1 MSATTTTST
10 AGSAPDVPAGVP
22 SVEDR
27 IAPTRRPPLASIM
40 RQNWRSLLFLHW
52 EMPVEA
58 LRPLVPAQ
66 LSIDTFEGRAYVG
79 VTPFVVRDA
88 RPRLLPAVPGLS
100 DFNELNVRTYVH
112 YGGRDPGVWFF
123 SLDASNLPAVL
134 AARAAFRLPYCYA
147 DMEVV
152 ARSTRPHY
160 RSERRRF
167 GRTPA
172 AFEASVRLGEHLGSA
187 QPGTLEHFFVER
199 YILYTRWAPGDV
211 KAGQVHHRPYP
222 LQRADLEHAGYE
234 SLLRADGLP
243 PPAEAPKGQPHV
255 LFSPGV
261 DVEVFPLRDPG
272 SPTTYRRGD
281 RGPLGSWPWK
291 PWR

>member
-1 MSATTTTST
+1 MSSTTS
-10 AGSAPDVPAGVP
+10 PAGVP
-22 SVEDR
+22 TIEDR
-27 IAPTRRPPLASIM
+27 IAPTRRPPATSIM

-52 EMPVEA
+52 EVPVDV

-66 LSIDTFEGRAYVG
+66 LSIDTFEGRAYIG

-134 AARAAFRLPYCYA
+134 AARATFRLPYCHA

-152 ARSTRPHY
+152 ARSTRPQY
-160 RSERRRF
+160 RSERKRF

-172 AFEASVRLGEHLGSA
+172 TFEASARLGEHLGSA
-187 QPGTLEHFFVER
+187 QLGTLEHFFIER
-199 YILYTRWAPGDV
+199 YLLYTRWVPGEMLV
-211 KAGQVHHRPYP
+211 GQVHHRPYP
-222 LQRADLEHAGYE
+222 LQRAEVEHVSYE

-243 PPAEAPKGQPHV
+243 PPAEAPSEQPHV

-261 DVEVFPLRDPG
+261 DVEVFPLRAPG
-272 SPTTYRRGD
+272 SSTTYKG
-281 RGPLGSWPWK
+281 GQGTGSWPWR